1 MFDWAAWLA
10 RSEDMRLFLAASAAL
25 VWRIASQIIST
36 IPVNRWLVKDAMQR
50 ELYILEMEETT
61 ESRVRARDLVIAE
74 QEKRIAKLEDELISL
89 IALSSGMSREST
101 PTVRALRQRRRVQ
114 RETDN
119 AQNTSE
125 TKQKD
130 LPDEVSY
137 PEG

>member
-1 MFDWAAWLA
+1 MFDWVAWLA
-10 RSEDMRLFLAASAAL
+10 RAEDMRLFLAASAAL
-25 VWRIASQIIST
+25 VWRIALQIIST

-89 IALSSGMSREST
+89 IALSSGMSLEST

>member
-89 IALSSGMSREST
+89 VALSSGMSREST

>member
-25 VWRIASQIIST
+25 VWRIALQIIST

-89 IALSSGMSREST
+89 VALSSGMSREST